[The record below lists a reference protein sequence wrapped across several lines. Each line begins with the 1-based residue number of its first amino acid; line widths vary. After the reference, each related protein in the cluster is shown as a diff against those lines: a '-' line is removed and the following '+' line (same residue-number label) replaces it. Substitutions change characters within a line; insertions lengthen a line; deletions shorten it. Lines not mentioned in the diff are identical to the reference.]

1 MAINLVQGD
10 TAPQLKLVLTDDITL
25 QPINLTGAS
34 VTLHVRPAGSSVLAF
49 SRPATVLS
57 SADAALGIAYIQWEP
72 TDLER
77 APGSY
82 DSEIEIITQAGLRET
97 VYDFVQL
104 FIREDIA

>member
-10 TAPQLKLVLTDDITL
+10 TAPQLKLVLTDDITQL
-25 QPINLTGAS
+25 PINLTGATI
-34 VTLHVRPAGSSVLAF
+34 TLHVRATGSSVLAF
-49 SRPATVLS
+49 SRPAIVLN
-57 SADAALGIAYIQWEP
+57 AQDAIDGIAYIQWEA

-82 DSEIEIITQAGLRET
+82 DSEIEIVTQSGLRET

-104 FIREDIA
+104 YIREDIA